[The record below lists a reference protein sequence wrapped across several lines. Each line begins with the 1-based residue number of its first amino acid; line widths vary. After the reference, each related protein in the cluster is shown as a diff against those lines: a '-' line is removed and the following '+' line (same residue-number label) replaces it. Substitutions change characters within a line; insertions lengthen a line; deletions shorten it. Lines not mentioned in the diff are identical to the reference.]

1 MAVQTVATETVHA
14 SFTLIKILI
23 AQGTG
28 LRAATAIRTIP
39 KIVPEHSA
47 LGIVEQITHDKVG
60 NDWMHQIAAS
70 LMRRPRASRGRS
82 AASG

>member
-1 MAVQTVATETVHA
+1 MVVQTVATETVHA

-28 LRAATAIRTIP
+28 ARAATAIRTIP

-47 LGIVEQITHDKVG
+47 LGIVEQIMHRGEIWAVRTTKWATVG
-60 NDWMHQIAAS
+60 GTKLPH
-70 LMRRPRASRGRS
+70 L
-82 AASG
+82 